1 MNIIKGTVNKVA
13 LTLSE
18 KALYSNSEFI
28 IKFEN
33 VMNGTYGSR
42 VVAVDDL
49 STYIQRQRAN
59 IFNITESDNEDL
71 SNGILSLNP
80 SGQWNYT
87 VYEMAPSSPR
97 SLDIAKALS
106 IPETG
111 ICIVIGS
118 SSESVFADDENK
130 NNVTFDEP

>member
-1 MNIIKGTVNKVA
+1 MNLTKGTVNKVA

-71 SNGILSLNP
+71 SNGIVSLNP
-80 SGQWNYT
+80 AGQWNYT

-97 SLDIAKALS
+97 SLDIAQALS

>member
-1 MNIIKGTVNKVA
+1 
-13 LTLSE
+13 
-18 KALYSNSEFI
+18 
-28 IKFEN
+28 
-33 VMNGTYGSR
+33 MNGTYGSR

-71 SNGILSLNP
+71 SNGMVSLNP

-87 VYEMAPSSPR
+87 VYEMYPSSPR
-97 SLDIAKALS
+97 SLDTSEALS

-118 SSESVFADDENK
+118 SSESVFTDDENK